1 MVTDILVVG
10 AGPAGL
16 GASIEAARAGA
27 RVLVVDE
34 NHAAGGQL
42 YKQIHKFFGS
52 GAHYAGSRGFQI
64 ADILLKEATEL
75 GVTIW
80 LNSRALGLLDSG
92 AVAVQKEGHIV
103 DVSAKKI
110 ILATGAKE
118 NGLAFEGW
126 TLPGVITAGCAQTFS
141 NVHRELVGRKVVI
154 IGSGNVGLIVGYQ
167 LMQSGAHIQALIEIQ
182 PQISGYLVHAN
193 KLKRAQVPIY
203 LSHTVIKAMGDGCAQ
218 AVEIARV
225 DEAYQPITGTER
237 HIEADTVLIA
247 TGLSPRAEIASMFHC
262 QMTYESR
269 LGGLLP
275 LHNRFMETT
284 ADGVYICGDLS
295 GVEEASTALDEG
307 RLAGLHAAMTAGFS
321 CEDTVERIDCLQQ
334 SLDALRQ
341 GEHGL
346 PRFACKTRIFAKG
359 GTACGC
365 K

>member
-34 NHAAGGQL
+34 NNTAGGQL

-64 ADILLKEATEL
+64 ADMLLKKATEL

-80 LNSRALGLLDSG
+80 LNCRALGLLDSG
-92 AVAVQKEGHIV
+92 AVAVQNEGHIV

-118 NGLAFEGW
+118 NGLVFEGW
-126 TLPGVITAGCAQTFS
+126 TLPGVVTAGCAQTFS
-141 NVHRELVGRKVVI
+141 NVHRELIGKNVVI

-167 LMQSGAHIQALIEIQ
+167 LMQAGARIQALVEIQ

-193 KLKRAQVPIY
+193 KLNRAQVPIY
-203 LSHTVIKAMGDGCAQ
+203 LSHTVTKATGEGCVQ

-225 DEAYQPITGTER
+225 DGTYQPIPGTEQR
-237 HIEADTVLIA
+237 IEADTVLIA
-247 TGLSPRAEIASMFHC
+247 TGLSPRAEIASMFRC
-262 QMTYESR
+262 QMTYENR

-275 LHNRFMETT
+275 VHNRFLETT
-284 ADGVYICGDLS
+284 TDGVYICGDLS
-295 GVEEASTALDEG
+295 GVEEASSALDEG
-307 RLAGLHAAMTAGFS
+307 RLAGLHAAASAGFS
-321 CEDTVERIDCLQQ
+321 RDDTAVRIGCLQQ
-334 SLDALRQ
+334 RLDALRQ

-346 PRFACKTRIFAKG
+346 LRLACKTRIFEKG
-359 GTACGC
+359 GAACGC

>member
-16 GASIEAARAGA
+16 GAAIEAARAGA
-27 RVLVVDE
+27 HVLIVDE
-34 NHAAGGQL
+34 NNAAGGQL

-52 GAHYAGSRGFQI
+52 GAHYAGCRGFQI
-64 ADILLKEATEL
+64 ADMLLKEAMEL
-75 GVTIW
+75 DVTIW

-118 NGLAFEGW
+118 NGLVFEGW
-126 TLPGVITAGCAQTFS
+126 TLPGVVTAGCAQTFS
-141 NVHRELVGRKVVI
+141 NVHRELLGKNIVI

-167 LMQSGAHIQALIEIQ
+167 LMQAGARIQALVEIQ
-182 PQISGYLVHAN
+182 PQISGYQVHAN
-193 KLKRAQVPIY
+193 KLRRAQVPIF
-203 LSHTVIKAMGDGCAQ
+203 LSHTVTRAMGDGCVQ

-225 DEAYQPITGTER
+225 DEAYQPISGTER
-237 HIEADTVLIA
+237 RFDADTVLIA
-247 TGLSPRAEIASMFHC
+247 TGLSPRAEIASMFRC
-262 QMTYESR
+262 QMTYEGK

-275 LHNRFMETT
+275 LHNRFLESSTQ
-284 ADGVYICGDLS
+284 GVYICGDLS

-307 RLAGLHAAMTAGFS
+307 RLAGLHAAMSAGFLHD
-321 CEDTVERIDCLQQ
+321 DTAERMECLQH

-341 GEHGL
+341 GEHAL
-346 PRFACKTRIFAKG
+346 PRFACKERIFEKG
-359 GTACGC
+359 GAACGC

>member
-64 ADILLKEATEL
+64 ADMLLKEAMEL

-103 DVSAKKI
+103 DVSAKNI

-118 NGLAFEGW
+118 NGLVFEGW
-126 TLPGVITAGCAQTFS
+126 TLPGVVTAGCAQTFS
-141 NVHRELVGRKVVI
+141 NVHRELVGRNVVI

-167 LMQSGAHIQALIEIQ
+167 LMQAGSHIQALVEIQ

-203 LSHTVIKAMGDGCAQ
+203 LSHTVTKAMGDGCVQ
-218 AVEIARV
+218 TVEIAQI
-225 DEAYQPITGTER
+225 DEVYQPVPGTER
-237 HIEADTVLIA
+237 RVDADTVLIA
-247 TGLSPRAEIASMFHC
+247 TGLSPRAEIASMFRC

-275 LHNRFMETT
+275 LHNRFMQTT
-284 ADGVYICGDLS
+284 TDGVYICGDLS

-307 RLAGLHAAMTAGFS
+307 RLAGLHAAMAAGFS
-321 CEDTVERIDCLQQ
+321 REVTAEQVSCLQQ
-334 SLDALRQ
+334 NLDALRQ

-346 PRFACKTRIFAKG
+346 PRFTCKTRIFEKG
-359 GTACGC
+359 GPACGC
-365 K
+365 Q